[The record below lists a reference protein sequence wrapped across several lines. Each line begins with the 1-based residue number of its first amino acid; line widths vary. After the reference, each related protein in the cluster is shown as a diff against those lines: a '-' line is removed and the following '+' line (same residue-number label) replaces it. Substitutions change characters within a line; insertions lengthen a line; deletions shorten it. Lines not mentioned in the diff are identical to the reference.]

1 MRKEKKVAIDK
12 WLDERDLI
20 WWLHDMNPIKDA
32 LKHHTVEVLN
42 DDIQHMKIHGNLVYG
57 Q

>member
-20 WWLHDMNPIKDA
+20 WWLHDMKTIKDA